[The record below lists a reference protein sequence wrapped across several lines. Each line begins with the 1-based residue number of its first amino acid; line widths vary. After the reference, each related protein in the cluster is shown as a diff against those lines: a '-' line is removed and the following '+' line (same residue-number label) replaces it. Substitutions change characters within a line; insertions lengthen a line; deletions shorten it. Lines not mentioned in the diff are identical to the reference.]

1 MEISVRW
8 FSDSANY
15 RSANII
21 NRSTACC
28 SAATFKSKKGQRGNS
43 LHDNSAD
50 ATQAAI
56 VCLLRS
62 PRLCSSERNCDLGEG
77 GLLHPW
83 RVRSHPLAPCAAPA
97 PCHAASA
104 IDTAY
109 SKVFRWLSAG
119 AGRERLRTEGHCVAR
134 PRSPLDCAS
143 RRLRHIRGTGRSV
156 LRAALVEGRL

>member
-1 MEISVRW
+1 MKLSVRL
-8 FSDSANY
+8 FRDSANY
-15 RSANII
+15 CSANII

-62 PRLCSSERNCDLGEG
+62 PRLCSSERNCDLDEG
-77 GLLHPW
+77 ACCTSGGSGHIPS
-83 RVRSHPLAPCAAPA
+83 RRAQPQ

-143 RRLRHIRGTGRSV
+143 SRLRHIRGTGRSV